1 MTKQEKRKA
10 LKKALKLRAIKWS
23 KEFYASKWSFFTLI
37 GISSIFTIIQI
48 VSFILGAELN
58 NVKFGQPGAWKA
70 WSAISLSFCSSAL
83 FYIAAIYT
91 FRFDNKKAIMFM
103 PIAISFA
110 IANNIFAGAYFMAF
124 TNVIFFINSI
134 FRYFIW
140 KGSENNKANTTREFW
155 IKLAIFFVLCSVVF
169 LLISGFLIKQNLWY
183 FDALASSSSITG
195 AIVMNMKSK
204 YALLIYLFSSLCG
217 IIIFASLGNIIVIVN
232 ILVFKI
238 LDIFVWMAWSYEE
251 HEW

>member
-1 MTKQEKRKA
+1 MTKQQKRKA
-10 LKKALKLRAIKWS
+10 LKHRAIKWS
-23 KEFYASKWSFFTLI
+23 KEFYDSKWSFFTLI
-37 GISSIFTIIQI
+37 GISSIFTAIQL
-48 VSFILGAELN
+48 VLFILGDLRLN
-58 NVKFGQPGAWKA
+58 GVIPGEAGEWKGWA
-70 WSAISLSFCSSAL
+70 AIGLSFCSSAL

-124 TNVIFFINSI
+124 TNVTFFINSI

-195 AIVMNMKSK
+195 AITMNMKSK

-217 IIIFASLGNIIVIVN
+217 IIIFASLGNIIVIIN